1 MKFKEISQKMS
12 ISVTKLYSWKQ
23 KFKWN
28 FKNKNISQSKRLS
41 LPSNIRILETRKLQN
56 LGLSALEISQK
67 LNVPKPT
74 IYFWLRLTKD
84 MTN

>member
-28 FKNKNISQSKRLS
+28 FKNKNISQAKRLS
-41 LPSNIRILETRKLQN
+41 LPSNIKILETRKLQN
-56 LGLSALEISQK
+56 LGLSAL
-67 LNVPKPT
+67 
-74 IYFWLRLTKD
+74 
-84 MTN
+84 